1 MRTDLQVIASAHL
14 AEGTDPITA
23 FLTRDWA
30 SLGGWSLFI
39 GLCLYIVVGS
49 IREWWV
55 PGAVHRRVEARAE
68 AAETALK
75 LTQDALETA
84 LDQNG
89 KLLKSSEVIEYV
101 LREILPGIKAKGG
114 DTS

>member
-1 MRTDLQVIASAHL
+1 MRTDLQVLLSAHL

-23 FLTRDWA
+23 LLTRDWA
-30 SLGGWSLFI
+30 ALGGWSLAI
-39 GLCLYIVVGS
+39 SLGIYIVIGAV
-49 IREWWV
+49 REWWV
-55 PGAVHRRVEARAE
+55 PGSVHRRVEARAE
-68 AAETALK
+68 AAEAALK
-75 LTQDALETA
+75 LTQEALETA

-101 LREILPGIKAKGG
+101 LKEILPGIKAKGG